1 MKICKAC
8 GHQSQQDHAFC
19 SECGA
24 SLKEQ
29 TGKLTNREEVK
40 FSKRKFQKN
49 KLLIAFTLA
58 AVLMIF
64 LFTSYQM
71 LSKKYSEE
79 AVIDQFITALT
90 QKDKQTL
97 KTLIIPTDSRLNI
110 NEESLNALFA
120 LIDKEPSLIEDVKDS
135 LHDEGFGKQ
144 PFYLRENG
152 KHFGI
157 FTNYVIDTPG
167 YFIKVGS
174 TGDNTTI
181 HLNDSEIG
189 VLDNAEDT
197 KEFGP
202 FLTGLYSIKG
212 LSGKKK
218 DEVTINLAGS
228 KTETAVVLTTGTLE
242 KEEEQKTIVKEV
254 IREVT
259 PEYSYY
265 ILPHS
270 DYTYL
275 TYNDIA
281 GLTKSELRLARNEIF
296 ARHGYMFKSK
306 DLQNYFNNQS
316 WYSPNPN
323 FNGNLSSL
331 EKQNVEFIKSY
342 E

>member
-1 MKICKAC
+1 MKVCKVC
-8 GHQSQQDHAFC
+8 GHQSERDSAFC

-29 TGKLTNREEVK
+29 TDESTNREEIK
-40 FSKRKFQKN
+40 FPKRKSQKN
-49 KLLIAFTLA
+49 KMFIVFTLA
-58 AVLMIF
+58 VVLIIF
-64 LFTSYQM
+64 LFTGYQM

-79 AVIDQFITALT
+79 VVIDQFITALT

-97 KTLIIPTDSRLNI
+97 KTLIIPTDSRINI

-120 LIDKEPSLIEDVKDS
+120 LIDKEPSLIEDIKDS
-135 LHDEGFGKQ
+135 LHNDGLGNQ

-167 YFIKVGS
+167 YFIKVSS

-181 HLNDSEIG
+181 HLNNSEIG
-189 VLDNAEDT
+189 VLDTAKDT

-212 LSGKKK
+212 LSGENK

-228 KTETAVVLTTGTLE
+228 RTETAVVLKTGNAET
-242 KEEEQKTIVKEV
+242 EEVQKTIVKEV

-275 TYNDIA
+275 TYSDIA

-296 ARHGYMFKSK
+296 ARHGYIFNSK
-306 DLQNYFNNQS
+306 DLQNYFERQS

-331 EKQNVEFIKSY
+331 EKQNIEFIKSY

>member
-1 MKICKAC
+1 MKVCEGC
-8 GHQSQQDHAFC
+8 GHRSEQDSAFC
-19 SECGA
+19 SECGT
-24 SLKEQ
+24 SLKDQIE
-29 TGKLTNREEVK
+29 KSINREDTK
-40 FSKRKFQKN
+40 LSKRKFQKN
-49 KLLIAFTLA
+49 KTLIAFTLA
-58 AVLMIF
+58 AVLVIF

-97 KTLIIPTDSRLNI
+97 KTLIVPTDSRINV

-120 LIDKEPSLIEDVKDS
+120 LIDKEPSLIEDIKNS
-135 LHDEGFGKQ
+135 LHNEGLGNQ
-144 PFYLRENG
+144 SFYLRENG
-152 KHFGI
+152 KHFMI
-157 FTNYVIDTPG
+157 FTKYAIDTSG
-167 YFIKVGS
+167 YFVNVGS

-181 HLNDSEIG
+181 HLNDSELG
-189 VLDNAEDT
+189 VLDSSEDT

-212 LSGKKK
+212 LSGKEK
-218 DEVTINLAGS
+218 DEVIINLAGS
-228 KTETAVVLTTGTLE
+228 KTETTVVLKTGTTE
-242 KEEEQKTIVKEV
+242 TEEVQKTIVKEV

-259 PEYSYY
+259 PEYAYY

-275 TYNDIA
+275 TYSDIA
-281 GLTKSELRLARNEIF
+281 GLTKKELRLARNEIY
-296 ARHGYMFKSK
+296 ARHGYIFNSN
-306 DLQNYFNNQS
+306 DLQNYFSSQS
-316 WYSPNPN
+316 WYVPNPS

-331 EKQNVEFIKSY
+331 EKENIDFIKSY